1 MLDEVIIGGRDDV
14 DDRVADCHDIVCG
27 EVHARL
33 ASRRA
38 DARSTAAACLDAE
51 SRYAFGPMTSEVQA
65 AAREPQLRS
74 AIPLSLFALSIFYG
88 GMVCIAGVL
97 GNKQVDL
104 GPLAVEAGIFA
115 FLLLVVTSSSVA
127 ELHGRSIANRLVLL
141 GFVPL
146 IVSLVLSLIVLALP
160 ASPQMDPARLS
171 AFETVMGGTPRIWI
185 GGILAYGVSTFLN
198 VTIFSRLKA
207 REGASLLWLRAGIAS
222 VLSQIVDT
230 LIFITVA
237 FYGVFPIGELML
249 GQMLAKVVLSAVLV
263 PPLVYAFVALGRGLD
278 QRE

>member
-1 MLDEVIIGGRDDV
+1 
-14 DDRVADCHDIVCG
+14 
-27 EVHARL
+27 
-33 ASRRA
+33 
-38 DARSTAAACLDAE
+38 
-51 SRYAFGPMTSEVQA
+51 MTSEIEA
-65 AAREPQLRS
+65 AAHEPQTTAPGIS
-74 AIPLSLFALSIFYG
+74 PSLFAFSIFYG

-97 GNKQVDL
+97 GNKQVAL

-127 ELHGRSIANRLVLL
+127 ELHGRDTARRLVLI

-146 IVSLVLSLIVLALP
+146 IASLLLTLVVLRLP
-160 ASPQMDPARLS
+160 ASPEMDPQRLS
-171 AFETVMGGTPRIWI
+171 SFETMMGGTPRIWL

-207 REGASLLWLRAGIAS
+207 REGAHLLWLRAAIAS
-222 VLSQIVDT
+222 VLSQIIDT

-237 FYGVFPIGELML
+237 FYGVFPIGELIL

-263 PPLVYAFVALGRGLD
+263 PPLVYAFVALGQRLD
-278 QRE
+278 GTR